1 MQLTLA
7 NKEEWIQ
14 EQLDIIREE
23 FNKNPV
29 KLVSEEAVSKW
40 LDSNDLIQVLT
51 ENFDYTADFSD
62 VVDFSNEE
70 FAKQFVE
77 LFQSLKNEIIN
88 KFLKQI

>member
-1 MQLTLA
+1 MQLTLT